1 MNMVYVDFIQ
11 YVWDR
16 TVRMKAKTKLRVEN
30 ELIFKYDQY
39 GWYHKCWIACYGKIK
54 GNLTHGLKIKCTN
67 IKEKRRNIWYED

>member
-1 MNMVYVDFIQ
+1 MNMVYVDFLQ

-16 TVRMKAKTKLRVEN
+16 TVRMKT
-30 ELIFKYDQY
+30 KYDQY

-54 GNLTHGLKIKCTN
+54 RNLKHGLKIKYTN